1 MRNPL
6 KIAPFK
12 RDQEVI
18 RQFQPLQDY
27 LAMEAFFEGTEDR
40 IRKLCPNILSFY
52 QRKKKNLL
60 EFVSVDW
67 QSNVIETHWKKN
79 TDGNDVK
86 GRGDLE
92 IEIYDDGMGCK
103 KSDNENNGTIF
114 FLRQD
119 PNNQLFLSDEHQ
131 LKKGK

>member
-1 MRNPL
+1 M
-6 KIAPFK
+6 
-12 RDQEVI
+12 
-18 RQFQPLQDY
+18 
-27 LAMEAFFEGTEDR
+27 
-40 IRKLCPNILSFY
+40 CPNILSYY
-52 QRKKKNLL
+52 QRKRKSLL
-60 EFVSVDW
+60 EFVAVDW
-67 QSNVIETHWKKN
+67 QSNVIETQWKKN
-79 TDGNDVK
+79 FGGNDVK